1 MQHNKVKA
9 ALKAGKAVAGPIVSE
24 VRSPGAVRLF
34 AQGGFDFLFLDTEHG
49 MFDWETISGLVQLS
63 LLADICPIVRPTD
76 GTYGYVARAMD
87 SGSMGVIVPRIDTP
101 EHAAEIVQYAK
112 YPPVGRRGAGGDG
125 RNGYL
130 KISAREAAET
140 SNAESLVV
148 LQIESKDGVD
158 NVDAIAATEGVD
170 VLLIGP
176 QDLSVS
182 LGVHGDFSHP
192 RFMEAAQ
199 EVVNA
204 CKRHGKASG
213 MVEKEPAAF
222 RRWHDLGMRFLVC
235 DSDSNML
242 YAAAV
247 NDVKALNEFAER

>member
-1 MQHNKVKA
+1 M
-9 ALKAGKAVAGPIVSE
+9 AL
-24 VRSPGAVRLF
+24 LC
-34 AQGGFDFLFLDTEHG
+34 
-49 MFDWETISGLVQLS
+49 
-63 LLADICPIVRPTD
+63 DICPLVRPTD
-76 GTYGYVARAMD
+76 GTYGYVARGMD
-87 SGSMGVIVPRIDTP
+87 TGALGVIVPRVDSA
-101 EHAAEIVQYAK
+101 EQAAAIVSYVK

-130 KISAREAAET
+130 KISPREAAET

-148 LQIESKDGVD
+148 LQIESREAVD

-182 LGVHGDFSHP
+182 LGFHGDFSHP
-192 RFMEAAQ
+192 AFLEAAH

-204 CKRHGKASG
+204 CKKHGKASG
-213 MVEKEPAAF
+213 MVEREPAAF
-222 RRWHDLGMRFLVC
+222 RRWHDMGMRFLVC

-242 YAAAV
+242 YYAALR
-247 NDVKALNEFAER
+247 DVAALNEFVAR

>member
-1 MQHNKVKA
+1 MQHNEVKA
-9 ALKAGKAVAGPIVSE
+9 ALKQGKAVAGPIVSE

-34 AQGGFDFLFLDTEHG
+34 AQGGFDFLFLDMEHG
-49 MFDWETISGLVQLS
+49 MFDWETISGLVQVS
-63 LLADICPIVRPTD
+63 LLAGICPIVRPTD

-101 EHAAEIVQYAK
+101 EHAAQIVSFAK

-125 RNGYL
+125 RNGYM
-130 KISAREAAET
+130 KISAREAADT
-140 SNAESLVV
+140 SNTESLVV
-148 LQIESKDGVD
+148 LQIESKEGVD

-192 RFMEAAQ
+192 SFMEAAQ

-204 CKRHGKASG
+204 CKKHGKASG